1 MSDETLRIERTPPEP
16 AWPSFAL
23 PRGTEINGYRLDR
36 ILGSGGFGITYLAL
50 DLLRQRFAIKEYY
63 PRQFASRQD
72 MTVRPTTVADTPLF
86 DECRERFLREAEALV
101 LLGRTAGGANNG
113 IVRVQTYFEAYGTCF
128 LVMDY
133 VEGDSLA
140 DIIRRD
146 RGLTAARLRSLLVQL
161 LTSIRVVHQ
170 AGLLH
175 RDIKPANII
184 IREGDRLVLIDF
196 GATRQAAPNEAT
208 SYTQIYSGGYGP
220 PEQMLGLRQGEYS
233 DIYAIGAVCY
243 RAIGG
248 RLADPLARQNSLAAG
263 LADPQKP
270 AVAVGDGRYPRRLLE
285 AIDAALVVDPARRL
299 QSADAMLK
307 ALGPEEAVGAATEA
321 PAPPPTVRA
330 RRPVWLAAAAVGA
343 LTVAAIAFL
352 LLRGPAPPPSATV
365 ATTAEQARK
374 EPAPPPVAQPQPQQQ
389 ALVPPPVK
397 EQANQQQAAGVSPPV
412 NAPPSPPAET
422 AVASPPA
429 KQPPASPPVQQ
440 AQPAAVV
447 LPPATEPQMPAA
459 KQEALVIPPAAP
471 VVPLR
476 PPLSLFDQAREAAA
490 AIPCAA
496 LDVQAG
502 QDRMEI
508 TGFAQA
514 GQDFDQL
521 RARLGSA
528 GKGVTQVDQFACAP
542 LDAMSSLVR
551 RTWDGA
557 TPSLIVHLEPATVAS
572 GARVRISV
580 ATALRAIYVDL
591 YQADGSVRHL
601 LRGGGRSTEWTA
613 TPPGGPRML
622 VAIGAIAPLEL
633 GQRAE
638 TERASLYLDI
648 LRPLLPNAAAADL
661 AMVIERPPEPV
672 AVRPQSHPQSE
683 KCANI
688 VSRAQLGET
697 LTDAEL
703 AVLRT
708 ECRT

>member
-16 AWPSFAL
+16 AWPTFAL

-63 PRQFASRQD
+63 PQQFASRQD

-86 DECRERFLREAEALV
+86 EECRERFLREAEALV
-101 LLGRTAGGANNG
+101 LLGRTAGGANEG

-161 LTSIRVVHQ
+161 LTSIRVVHR

-196 GATRQAAPNEAT
+196 GATRQAIPTEAT

-263 LADPQKP
+263 LADPQSP
-270 AVAVGDGRYPRRLLE
+270 AVVVGDGRYPRRLLE
-285 AIDAALVVDPARRL
+285 AIDAALIVDPKHRL
-299 QSADAMLK
+299 QSADAMLQ
-307 ALGPEEAVGAATEA
+307 ALGPEEPVLSAAAVPA
-321 PAPPPTVRA
+321 PASAVRG
-330 RRPVWLAAAAVGA
+330 RRPVWLATAAAGALAVVGA
-343 LTVAAIAFL
+343 AAFL
-352 LLRGPAPPPSATV
+352 MLRGPAQPSPVTV
-365 ATTAEQARK
+365 AASVESARK
-374 EPAPPPVAQPQPQQQ
+374 PPTPPPVAQPPPQQEAAVVPPSVKEPPSQQQ
-389 ALVPPPVK
+389 ATVVIAPPAKESPLPSPVQQPHPEAVVVPPP
-397 EQANQQQAAGVSPPV
+397 A
-412 NAPPSPPAET
+412 T
-422 AVASPPA
+422 
-429 KQPPASPPVQQ
+429 QPQVPASQ
-440 AQPAAVV
+440 
-447 LPPATEPQMPAA
+447 
-459 KQEALVIPPAAP
+459 QEALIVPPPAPVAP
-471 VVPLR
+471 LPSSPL
-476 PPLSLFDQAREAAA
+476 DQARAAA
-490 AIPCAA
+490 GALPCAA
-496 LDVQAG
+496 LDVRAG
-502 QDRMEI
+502 QDRMDI
-508 TGFAQA
+508 TGFAQV
-514 GQDFDQL
+514 GQDFDRW
-521 RARLGSA
+521 RASLGPVGA
-528 GKGVTQVDQFACAP
+528 TVTRVDHFACAP
-542 LDAMSSLVR
+542 IDAVSLLVR

-557 TPSLIVHLEPATVAS
+557 TPSLIVHLEQPTVAS

-580 ATALRAIYVDL
+580 ATALPAIYVDL

-601 LRGGGRSTEWTA
+601 LRGGGRSAEWLA

-622 VAIGAIAPLEL
+622 VAIGAMAPLDL
-633 GQRAE
+633 GQRPE
-638 TERASLYLDI
+638 TERASTYLDA
-648 LRPLLPNAAAADL
+648 LRPLLPKAEAADL
-661 AMVIERPPEPV
+661 AMVIEHPPEPV
-672 AVRPQSHPQSE
+672 AVRPQSHPRSE

-703 AVLRT
+703 AALRT

>member
-1 MSDETLRIERTPPEP
+1 MSDETLRIERPTPEP

-23 PRGTEINGYRLDR
+23 PRGTEINGYRLDK

-72 MTVRPTTVADTPLF
+72 MTVHPTTVADTPLF

-101 LLGRTAGGANNG
+101 LLGRAAGGANDG

-146 RGLTAARLRSLLVQL
+146 RGLPAARLRSLLVQL
-161 LTSIRVVHQ
+161 LTSIRVVHR

-196 GATRQAAPNEAT
+196 GATRQAMPTEAT

-263 LADPQKP
+263 FADPQSP
-270 AVAVGDGRYPRRLLE
+270 AVVVGDGRYPRRLLE
-285 AIDAALVVDPARRL
+285 AIDAALVVDPAQRL
-299 QSADAMLK
+299 QSADAMLQ
-307 ALGPEEAVGAATEA
+307 ALGPEEPVVAAAAV
-321 PAPPPTVRA
+321 PAPSSAVPG
-330 RRPVWLAAAAVGA
+330 RRPVWLAAAAAVALAVAGA
-343 LTVAAIAFL
+343 AFL
-352 LLRGPAPPPSATV
+352 VLRGPAPPPSATV
-365 ATTAEQARK
+365 TASVEQPRK
-374 EPAPPPVAQPQPQQQ
+374 EPAPPPVAQPPPQQQ
-389 ALVPPPVK
+389 AAVVSPPVK
-397 EQANQQQAAGVSPPV
+397 EAQQQATMVVP
-412 NAPPSPPAET
+412 
-422 AVASPPA
+422 PPA
-429 KQPPASPPVQQ
+429 KEPPASPPVK
-440 AQPAAVV
+440 QPQPEAVIAP
-447 LPPATEPQMPAA
+447 PPATEPQVPPA
-459 KQEALVIPPAAP
+459 KQQALVIPPPPAP
-471 VVPLR
+471 VAPPAPPPSPLDR
-476 PPLSLFDQAREAAA
+476 AREAAA

-496 LDVQAG
+496 LDVRAG
-502 QDRMEI
+502 QDRTEI
-508 TGFAQA
+508 TGFAQVGQEFDRWRA
-514 GQDFDQL
+514 G
-521 RARLGSA
+521 LGPV
-528 GKGVTQVDQFACAP
+528 GGTVTRVDPFACAP
-542 LDAMSSLVR
+542 IDAMSSLVR
-551 RTWDGA
+551 RTWDGT
-557 TPSLIVHLEPATVAS
+557 TPSLIIHVEQASVAS
-572 GARVRISV
+572 GARVRTSV

-601 LRGGGRSTEWTA
+601 LRGSGRSAEWTA

-622 VAIGAIAPLEL
+622 VAIGAIAPLDF
-633 GQRAE
+633 GQRPE
-638 TERASLYLDI
+638 SEPASLYLDA
-648 LRPLLPNAAAADL
+648 LRSVLPKAAAADL

-672 AVRPQSHPQSE
+672 AVRPPSHPRSE

-703 AVLRT
+703 AALRT

>member
-1 MSDETLRIERTPPEP
+1 MSDETLRIERPTPEP

-23 PRGTEINGYRLDR
+23 PRGTEINGYRLDK

-72 MTVRPTTVADTPLF
+72 MTVHPSTVADTPLF

-101 LLGRTAGGANNG
+101 LLGRAAGGANDG

-196 GATRQAAPNEAT
+196 GATRQAMPTEAT

-270 AVAVGDGRYPRRLLE
+270 AVVVGDGRYPRRLLE
-285 AIDAALVVDPARRL
+285 AIDAALVVDPVRRL
-299 QSADAMLK
+299 QSADAFLQ
-307 ALGPEEAVGAATEA
+307 ALGPEEAIGPA
-321 PAPPPTVRA
+321 APPPAPSSAVRG
-330 RRPVWLAAAAVGA
+330 RRGVWLAAAAVGA
-343 LTVAAIAFL
+343 LALAVAAFL
-352 LLRGPAPPPSATV
+352 VLRGPAPPLPAAVT
-365 ATTAEQARK
+365 ATAEQARK
-374 EPAPPPVAQPQPQQQ
+374 EPATPPAAQPSPQQE
-389 ALVPPPVK
+389 AAVVPPPVK
-397 EQANQQQAAGVSPPV
+397 EPPPPQATVVVPAPAKEPPV
-412 NAPPSPPAET
+412 
-422 AVASPPA
+422 
-429 KQPPASPPVQQ
+429 SPPVQQ
-440 AQPAAVV
+440 PQPEPIVAP
-447 LPPATEPQMPAA
+447 PPATKPQVPAA
-459 KQEALVIPPAAP
+459 KQDALV
-471 VVPLR
+471 V
-476 PPLSLFDQAREAAA
+476 PPLSPAPLPPPPSPLDQAREAAA

-496 LDVQAG
+496 LDIRAG

-508 TGFAQA
+508 TGFAQV
-514 GQDFDQL
+514 GQDFDRW
-521 RARLGSA
+521 RAGLGPVGA
-528 GKGVTQVDQFACAP
+528 TVTRVDPFACAP
-542 LDAMSSLVR
+542 IDAVSSLVR

-557 TPSLIVHLEPATVAS
+557 TPSLIIHMESPTVAS
-572 GARVRISV
+572 GAHVRISV
-580 ATALRAIYVDL
+580 ATALSAIYVDL

-601 LRGGGRSTEWTA
+601 LRGGGRSGEWIA
-613 TPPGGPRML
+613 TPPGGPRIL
-622 VAIGAIAPLEL
+622 VAIGAIAPLDL
-633 GQRAE
+633 GHRRE
-638 TERASLYLDI
+638 TERASIYLEI
-648 LRPLLPNAAAADL
+648 LRPLLPKAAAADL

-672 AVRPQSHPQSE
+672 AVRPPSHPQSE

-688 VSRAQLGET
+688 LSRAQLGET

>member
-1 MSDETLRIERTPPEP
+1 MSDETLRVERATPEP

-23 PRGTEINGYRLDR
+23 PRGTEINGYRLDK

-72 MTVRPTTVADTPLF
+72 MTVHPTTVADTPLF

-101 LLGRTAGGANNG
+101 LLGRAAGGANDG

-146 RGLTAARLRSLLVQL
+146 RGLPAARLRSLLVQL
-161 LTSIRVVHQ
+161 LTSIRVVHR

-196 GATRQAAPNEAT
+196 GATRQAMPTEAT

-248 RLADPLARQNSLAAG
+248 RLADPLARQNSLTAG
-263 LADPQKP
+263 FADPQSP
-270 AVAVGDGRYPRRLLE
+270 AVVVGDGRYPRRLLE
-285 AIDAALVVDPARRL
+285 AIDAALVVDPAQRL
-299 QSADAMLK
+299 QSADAMLQ
-307 ALGPEEAVGAATEA
+307 ALGPEEPVVAEPAV
-321 PAPPPTVRA
+321 PAPSSAVRG
-330 RRPVWLAAAAVGA
+330 RRQVWLAASVAGA
-343 LTVAAIAFL
+343 LAVAGAAFL
-352 LLRGPAPPPSATV
+352 VLRGPTPPPSATV
-365 ATTAEQARK
+365 TASVEQARK
-374 EPAPPPVAQPQPQQQ
+374 EPAPAPVAQPSPQQQ
-389 ALVPPPVK
+389 AAVSPPPVK
-397 EQANQQQAAGVSPPV
+397 EAPQQQA
-412 NAPPSPPAET
+412 T
-422 AVASPPA
+422 AVVPPPA
-429 KQPPASPPVQQ
+429 KEPPASPP
-440 AQPAAVV
+440 QPEAVIAP
-447 LPPATEPQMPAA
+447 PPATEPPAPPA
-459 KQEALVIPPAAP
+459 KQQALVVPPPAPVAP
-471 VVPLR
+471 LAPPPSPL
-476 PPLSLFDQAREAAA
+476 DQARQAAA

-496 LDVQAG
+496 LDVRAA
-502 QDRMEI
+502 QDRTEI
-508 TGFAQA
+508 TGFAQV
-514 GQDFDQL
+514 GQEFDRW
-521 RARLGSA
+521 RASLGPVGA
-528 GKGVTQVDQFACAP
+528 TVTRVDPFACAP
-542 LDAMSSLVR
+542 IDVVSPLVR

-557 TPSLIVHLEPATVAS
+557 TPSLIIHVEQASVAS
-572 GARVRISV
+572 GARVRTSV

-601 LRGGGRSTEWTA
+601 LRGSGRSAEWTA
-613 TPPGGPRML
+613 TPPGGPRLL

-633 GQRAE
+633 GQRPE
-638 TERASLYLDI
+638 TERANSYLDA
-648 LRPLLPNAAAADL
+648 LRPLLPKAAAADL

-672 AVRPQSHPQSE
+672 AVRPPSHPQSE

-697 LTDAEL
+697 LTNAEL

>member
-1 MSDETLRIERTPPEP
+1 MSDETLRVERPTPEP

-23 PRGTEINGYRLDR
+23 PRGTEINGYRLDK

-63 PRQFASRQD
+63 PRQFASRRD
-72 MTVRPTTVADTPLF
+72 MTVHPTTVADTPLF

-101 LLGRTAGGANNG
+101 LLGRAAGGANEG

-196 GATRQAAPNEAT
+196 GATRQAMPTEAT

-263 LADPQKP
+263 FADPQAA
-270 AVAVGDGRYPRRLLE
+270 AVVVGDGRYPRRLLK
-285 AIDAALVVDPARRL
+285 AIDAALVVDPAQRL
-299 QSADAMLK
+299 QSADAMLQ
-307 ALGPEEAVGAATEA
+307 ALGPEEPVGAAA
-321 PAPPPTVRA
+321 APPA
-330 RRPVWLAAAAVGA
+330 ASSAGRRRSSIWLAAAAVGA
-343 LTVAAIAFL
+343 LAVAGAGFL
-352 LLRGPAPPPSATV
+352 LLRGPSAPPSATV
-365 ATTAEQARK
+365 TTSVEQARK
-374 EPAPPPVAQPQPQQQ
+374 EPAAPPVAQPPPQQQ
-389 ALVPPPVK
+389 TAVVPPPVK
-397 EQANQQQAAGVSPPV
+397 QPPPQQQESVAV
-412 NAPPSPPAET
+412 PPS
-422 AVASPPA
+422 A
-429 KQPPASPPVQQ
+429 KEPPASPPAQQ
-440 AQPAAVV
+440 QQPTAVV
-447 LPPATEPQMPAA
+447 VPPPATEPPVPAA
-459 KQEALVIPPAAP
+459 KQEALVVPPPAPVAP
-471 VVPLR
+471 PR
-476 PPLSLFDQAREAAA
+476 PPPSVLDQAREAAG

-496 LDVQAG
+496 LDVRAS

-508 TGFAQA
+508 TGFAQV
-514 GQDFDQL
+514 GQDFDRW
-521 RARLGSA
+521 RAGLGPVGA
-528 GKGVTQVDQFACAP
+528 TVTRVDPFACAP
-542 LDAMSSLVR
+542 IDAVSPLVR
-551 RTWDGA
+551 RTWDGT
-557 TPSLIVHLEPATVAS
+557 TPSLIIHVEPASVAS
-572 GARVRISV
+572 GARVRTSV

-601 LRGGGRSTEWTA
+601 LRGSGRSAEWTA
-613 TPPGGPRML
+613 TPSGGPRML

-633 GQRAE
+633 GQRPE
-638 TERASLYLDI
+638 TERASTYLEL
-648 LRPLLPNAAAADL
+648 LRPLLPKAAAADL
-661 AMVIERPPEPV
+661 AMVIERPPEPA
-672 AVRPQSHPQSE
+672 AVRTPSHPQSE

-697 LTDAEL
+697 LTNAEL

>member
-16 AWPSFAL
+16 GWPSFAL
-23 PRGTEINGYRLDR
+23 PRGTEINGYRLDK

-63 PRQFASRQD
+63 PRQFASRQA
-72 MTVRPTTVADTPLF
+72 MTVQPTTVADTALF

-101 LLGRTAGGANNG
+101 LLGRTAGGANEG
-113 IVRVQTYFEAYGTCF
+113 IVHVQTYFEAYGTCF

-146 RGLTAARLRSLLVQL
+146 RGLTAPRLRSLLVQL

-196 GATRQAAPNEAT
+196 GATRQAAPTEAT

-220 PEQMLGLRQGEYS
+220 PEQMLGQRQGEYS

-270 AVAVGDGRYPRRLLE
+270 AVVVGEGHYPRRLLE
-285 AIDAALVVDPARRL
+285 AIDAALVVDPLRRL
-299 QSADAMLK
+299 QSADAMLQ
-307 ALGPEEAVGAATEA
+307 ALGPEEPVGAV
-321 PAPPPTVRA
+321 APPPAPSPTVRG
-330 RRPVWLAAAAVGA
+330 RRSPVWLAVAAAGA
-343 LTVAAIAFL
+343 LAVAGAGFL
-352 LLRGPAPPPSATV
+352 LLRGPAPPSATV
-365 ATTAEQARK
+365 TTAAEQARK
-374 EPAPPPVAQPQPQQQ
+374 EPAPPPVAQPRQQQ
-389 ALVPPPVK
+389 AATVPPPAR
-397 EQANQQQAAGVSPPV
+397 EQPTQQQAAGVPPQV
-412 NAPPSPPAET
+412 NASPSPPTET
-422 AVASPPA
+422 AVSSPPSQ
-429 KQPPASPPVQQ
+429 QPTASPVQQ
-440 AQPAAVV
+440 PRPQAGVV
-447 LPPATEPQMPAA
+447 PPPATEPQVPSA
-459 KQEALVIPPAAP
+459 KQEALVVPPPVPAP
-471 VVPLR
+471 SSL
-476 PPLSLFDQAREAAA
+476 LSALDQARLAAGA
-490 AIPCAA
+490 LPCAA
-496 LDVQAG
+496 LDIRAG

-508 TGFAQA
+508 TGFAQV
-514 GQDFDQL
+514 GQDFDRW
-521 RARLGSA
+521 RAGLGPA
-528 GKGVTQVDQFACAP
+528 GATVTRVDPFACAP
-542 LDAMSSLVR
+542 IDAVSSLVR

-557 TPSLIVHLEPATVAS
+557 TPSLIIHPEQAAVTS
-572 GARVRISV
+572 GARARISV
-580 ATALRAIYVDL
+580 ATALPAIYLDL
-591 YQADGSVRHL
+591 YQVDGSVRHL
-601 LRGGGRSTEWTA
+601 LRGGGRSAEWTA

-622 VAIGAIAPLEL
+622 VAIGAIAPLDL
-633 GQRAE
+633 GQRPE
-638 TERASLYLDI
+638 TERASTYLDV
-648 LRPLLPNAAAADL
+648 LRSVLPKAAAADL

-672 AVRPQSHPQSE
+672 AVRPQSHPRSE

-703 AVLRT
+703 AALRT

>member
-16 AWPSFAL
+16 VWPSFAL

-72 MTVRPTTVADTPLF
+72 MTVRPSTVADTPLF

-101 LLGRTAGGANNG
+101 LLGRAAGGATEG

-196 GATRQAAPNEAT
+196 GATRQAMPTEAT

-220 PEQMLGLRQGEYS
+220 PEQMLGQRQGEYS

-263 LADPQKP
+263 LPDPQKP
-270 AVAVGDGRYPRRLLE
+270 AVVVGDGRYPRRLLE
-285 AIDAALVVDPARRL
+285 AIDAALAPDPKQRL
-299 QSADAMLK
+299 QSADAMLQ
-307 ALGPEEAVGAATEA
+307 ALGPEEPVGAEA
-321 PAPPPTVRA
+321 AVPAPSSAMRG
-330 RRPVWLAAAAVGA
+330 RRGLWLAAAAVGA
-343 LTVAAIAFL
+343 LAVAGAAFL
-352 LLRGPAPPPSATV
+352 VFRAPAPSPSATV
-365 ATTAEQARK
+365 AASVEQARK
-374 EPAPPPVAQPQPQQQ
+374 EPVPPTVTQPPQQQ
-389 ALVPPPVK
+389 QATVVPPPVK
-397 EQANQQQAAGVSPPV
+397 DSPSHQQETVVGR
-412 NAPPSPPAET
+412 PS
-422 AVASPPA
+422 A
-429 KQPPASPPVQQ
+429 KAPPASPPVQQ
-440 AQPAAVV
+440 PQPAPNVAP
-447 LPPATEPQMPAA
+447 PPATESQVPAA
-459 KQEALVIPPAAP
+459 KQEALVIPPPAP
-471 VVPLR
+471 VVPQPS
-476 PPLSLFDQAREAAA
+476 PPSALDQAREAAG

-496 LDVQAG
+496 LDVRAG

-508 TGFAQA
+508 TGFAQMGQEFDRWRA
-514 GQDFDQL
+514 G
-521 RARLGSA
+521 LGPA
-528 GKGVTQVDQFACAP
+528 GAAVTQVDPFACP
-542 LDAMSSLVR
+542 PIDAVSSLVR
-551 RTWDGA
+551 RTWDGT
-557 TPSLIVHLEPATVAS
+557 TPSLIIHPEQAAVAS
-572 GARVRISV
+572 GAHARISV

-591 YQADGSVRHL
+591 YQADGSVHHL
-601 LRGGGRSTEWTA
+601 LRGSGRSAEWIA

-622 VAIGAIAPLEL
+622 VAIGAIAPLDL
-633 GQRAE
+633 GHRPE
-638 TERASLYLDI
+638 TERASTYLDV
-648 LRPLLPNAAAADL
+648 LRPLLPKAVAADL

-672 AVRPQSHPQSE
+672 AVRPQSHPLSE

-703 AVLRT
+703 AALRT
-708 ECRT
+708 ECRS